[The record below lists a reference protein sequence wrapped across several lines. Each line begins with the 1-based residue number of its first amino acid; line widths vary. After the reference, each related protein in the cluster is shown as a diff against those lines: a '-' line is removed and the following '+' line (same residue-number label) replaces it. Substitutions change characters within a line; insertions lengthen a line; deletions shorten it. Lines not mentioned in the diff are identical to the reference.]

1 MVDLLVGAPFRG
13 IHSSSPAADRPHT
26 RGDPVTAPV
35 LPDLGPEGSLKF
47 QRTAAG
53 ADALAHSFLDNLFFV
68 QGRSRERATIND
80 LYMALA
86 HTVRDRLV
94 ERWIQTVL
102 NYRAQDV
109 RVVCYLSAEFLTG
122 PHLANNLINLGIYD
136 EAEEAMRKL
145 GLDLEV
151 LIEQEEEPGLGNG
164 GLGRLASCFMDS
176 LATLDIPAI
185 GYGISYEYGI
195 FDQEIRDGWQVETA
209 DKWLR
214 LGNPWAL
221 QRPEDAVAVGFG
233 GRTETQSDGGGKFH
247 VRWIPDKVV
256 RGVPNDTPILGYRT
270 NTANTMRLWSAQA
283 VESFNFESFNTGDF
297 FAAVRNKV
305 DSESISKILY
315 PNDEQIQG
323 KQLRLEQQFFFVSC
337 SLQHIIKIQNAQ
349 DRPLADLHR
358 NFTVQMNDTHPSIAV
373 AELMRLL
380 VDENFME
387 WDAAWNVTTRT
398 LSYTNHTL
406 LPEALEKWPVSLF
419 GALLPRHLEIVTEI
433 NRRHLDE
440 VRSRFPGDEDRL
452 RRLSILDE
460 SGERYVRM
468 AHLAVL
474 GSHAVNGVA
483 ALHTE
488 LLKTRVLRDFYELT
502 PEKFSNKTNGVT
514 PRRWMVRSNPHLARL
529 LTARVGQS
537 WVYDLEKL
545 RKLENLT
552 GDSDFAREWREIK
565 LHNKQR
571 LAAYI
576 HHTLDIAVDPSSM
589 FDVLVKRLHEYKRQH
604 LKVLH
609 ILTLYKRIQH
619 NPHAAT
625 QPRTFIFGG
634 KAAPGYR
641 MAKLIIKLIHS
652 VAEAIHAD
660 PLVRDRL
667 KIVFLPNYN
676 VKLGHRV
683 YPAADLSEQISL
695 AGLEASGT
703 GNMKFAMNGALTIG
717 TLDGANIEIREEVG
731 ADNFFL
737 FGLTAE
743 EVERKKSEGYNPRA
757 LYEANSSLKEIVD
770 SLANGEF
777 SRGDRGLFN
786 PLIQSLLNYDPFMLL
801 ADYQSY
807 IDCQDQVDQAFQDVD
822 RWTRMSILN
831 VARIGKFSSDRA
843 IRDYCADIWKT
854 WPVKIEI

>member
-1 MVDLLVGAPFRG
+1 MTHPGSALL
-13 IHSSSPAADRPHT
+13 ST
-26 RGDPVTAPV
+26 
-35 LPDLGPEGSLKF
+35 EGSLKDM
-47 QRTAAG
+47 RTAPG
-53 ADALAHSFLDNLFFV
+53 VDALAQSFMDNLFFV
-68 QGRSRERATIND
+68 QGRSRERATVND

-136 EAEEAMRKL
+136 DVEQAMNKL
-145 GLDLEV
+145 GLDLNT

-185 GYGISYEYGI
+185 GYGIRYEYGI
-195 FDQEIRDGWQVETA
+195 FDQEIRDGWQVEMA

-221 QRPEDAVAVGFG
+221 ERPEDAFEVGMG
-233 GRTETQSDGGGKFH
+233 GHTERYTDVHGHFRM
-247 VRWIPDKVV
+247 RWIPGKVV
-256 RGVPNDTPILGYRT
+256 RGIPNDTPILGYRT

-283 VESFNFESFNTGDF
+283 VESFDYGTFNTGDF
-297 FAAVRNKV
+297 FGAVAEKV
-305 DSESISKILY
+305 SSENISKILY
-315 PNDEQIQG
+315 PNDVELRG
-323 KQLRLEQQFFFVSC
+323 KQLRLAQQFFFVSC
-337 SLQHIIKIQNAQ
+337 SLQHIVGIQKNAG
-349 DRPLADLHR
+349 RPLSDLHR
-358 NFTVQMNDTHPSIAV
+358 NFAIQMNDTHPAIAV

-380 VDENFME
+380 VDENGLD
-387 WDAAWNVTTRT
+387 WDPAWHVTTHA

-406 LPEALEKWPVSLF
+406 MPEALEQWPIGLF
-419 GALLPRHLEIVTEI
+419 GSLLPRHLEIVDEI
-433 NRRHLDE
+433 NRRHLE
-440 VRSRFPGDEDRL
+440 NVRAKFPGDEDRA
-452 RRLSILDE
+452 RRLSLIDE
-460 SGERYVRM
+460 GGERYVRM
-468 AHLAVL
+468 AHLATV

-483 ALHTE
+483 ELHTE
-488 LLKTRVLRDFYELT
+488 LLRTQVLRDFYDLT

-514 PRRWMVRSNPHLARL
+514 PRRWMVLSNPGLTAL
-529 LTARVGQS
+529 LTARLGHG
-537 WVYDLEKL
+537 WIHDLEKL
-545 RKLENLT
+545 RRLESAIDDPALVE
-552 GDSDFAREWREIK
+552 EWRAIRK
-565 LHNKQR
+565 HNKEQF
-571 LAAYI
+571 AAYV
-576 HHTLDIAVDPSSM
+576 HSSLGIAIDPESI
-589 FDVLVKRLHEYKRQH
+589 FDVMVKRLHEYKRQH

-609 ILTLYKRIQH
+609 ILTLYRRIQR
-619 NPHAAT
+619 NPDVQM

-652 VAEAIHAD
+652 VASVIHGD

-667 KIVFLPNYN
+667 RIVFLPNFN

-695 AGLEASGT
+695 AGKEASGT

-737 FGLTAE
+737 FGLTAQ
-743 EVERKKSEGYNPRA
+743 EVERKKAEGYKPRA
-757 LYEANSSLKEIVD
+757 YYEANPQLREILD
-770 SLANGEF
+770 ALAGGEF
-777 SRGDRGLFN
+777 SHGDRALFE
-786 PLIQSLLNYDPFMLL
+786 PLVQSLLTRDEYMLL
-801 ADYQSY
+801 ADYQAY
-807 IDCQDQVDQAFQDVD
+807 IDCQDGVGAAWRDHD

-843 IRDYCADIWKT
+843 IRDYCSDIWKT
-854 WPVKIEI
+854 WPVKIEL

>member
-1 MVDLLVGAPFRG
+1 M
-13 IHSSSPAADRPHT
+13 
-26 RGDPVTAPV
+26 TAPV
-35 LPDLGPEGSLKF
+35 LPDLGPEGSLKT

-53 ADALAHSFLDNLFFV
+53 SDALAHSFLDNLFFV
-68 QGRSRERATIND
+68 QGRSRDRATLND

-145 GLDLEV
+145 GLDLET
-151 LIEQEEEPGLGNG
+151 LIEQEAEPGLGNG

-185 GYGISYEYGI
+185 GYGIRYEYGI
-195 FDQEIRDGWQVETA
+195 FDQEIRDGWQVEAT

-221 QRPEDAVAVGFG
+221 ERPEDAFEVKFG
-233 GRTETQSDGGGKFH
+233 GRTEKYTDDHGHFR
-247 VRWIPDKVV
+247 VRWVAEKLV
-256 RGVPNDTPILGYRT
+256 RGIPNDTPILGYRT

-283 VESFNFESFNTGDF
+283 VESFNFSSFNTGDF
-297 FAAVRNKV
+297 FAAVRDKV
-305 DSESISKILY
+305 DSENISKILY
-315 PNDEQIQG
+315 PNDEQLKG

-337 SLQHIIKIQNAQ
+337 SLQHIVKIQKTQ
-349 DRPLADLHR
+349 ERPLADLHR
-358 NFTVQMNDTHPSIAV
+358 TFTVQMNDTHPAIAV

-380 VDENFME
+380 VDENQMD
-387 WDAAWNVTTRT
+387 WDAAWHVTTQT

-406 LPEALEKWPVSLF
+406 LPEALEKWPVPLF
-419 GALLPRHLEIVTEI
+419 GALLPRHLEIIEEI
-433 NRRHLDE
+433 NRRHLDH
-440 VRSRFPGDEDRL
+440 VRSRFPGDDDRVG
-452 RRLSILDE
+452 RLSIIDD

-468 AHLAVL
+468 AHLATL

-483 ALHTE
+483 ALHSE
-488 LLKTRVLRDFYELT
+488 LLKSHVLRDFYDLA

-514 PRRWMVRSNPHLARL
+514 PRRWMVLANPRLAQLLSTRL
-529 LTARVGQS
+529 GHS
-537 WVYDLEKL
+537 WIHDLEKL
-545 RKLENLT
+545 RKLEPLV
-552 GDSDFAREWREIK
+552 DDHEFAREWRGIK
-565 LHNKQR
+565 RHNKQR

-576 HHTLDIAVDPSSM
+576 YQTLGVAVDPESM
-589 FDVLVKRLHEYKRQH
+589 FDILVKRIHEYKRQH

-619 NPHAAT
+619 HPDVEM

-652 VAEAIHAD
+652 VAAVIHGD

-667 KIVFLPNYN
+667 KVVFLPNYN
-676 VKLGHRV
+676 VKLGQRV

-737 FGLTAE
+737 FGLTAQ
-743 EVERKKSEGYNPRA
+743 EVEEKKAEGYNPHA
-757 LYEANSSLKEIVD
+757 LYEANPQLREIID
-770 SLANGEF
+770 SLASGEF
-777 SRGDRGLFN
+777 SHGDRTLFE
-786 PLIQSLLNYDPFMLL
+786 PLVQSLLTKDPYMLF

-807 IDCQDQVDQAFQDVD
+807 IDCQDSVDQAYHDAD
-822 RWTRMSILN
+822 HWTRMSIFN

-843 IRDYCADIWKT
+843 IRDYCAEIWKT